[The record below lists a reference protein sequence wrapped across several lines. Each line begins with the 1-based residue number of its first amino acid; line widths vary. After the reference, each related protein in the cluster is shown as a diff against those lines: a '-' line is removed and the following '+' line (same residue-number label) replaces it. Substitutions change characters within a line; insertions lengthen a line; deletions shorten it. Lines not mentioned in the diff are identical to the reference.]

1 MLTQLLRFESLYQI
15 KQPSFIIFL
24 LGLLSYGV
32 VINANVVG
40 QGMELLNTNSPY
52 RLSYFIALTS
62 VLSIFAAMM
71 FCVNSLLRDK
81 DHNFDGIVGMLAI
94 KQRFTSCTI
103 AILMSTLCVVSILSI
118 GLMLGVLSPSLDQEK
133 ISQFSLHHYLWPW
146 LVFVLPNTLIAT
158 SILVAVTLKKQNA
171 FATYITAISL
181 FIFFWVAMIFIGAPV
196 TGSMVFKDPSMVSM
210 FALLDP
216 FGTSAFFEQSQFWTP
231 AQKNEQLFS
240 LSGSLLLNRVIWLS
254 IALAVFFYLQK
265 VVIQHFQ
272 PSESTSSEKRKNS
285 RNSPQKKSKV
295 INAIPSII
303 SAQFKKHLEEPL
315 VSTDTKGLKFQ
326 FLALLTLSVI
336 EIKQIVGQWA
346 FRVLVIL
353 VTGLAIIG
361 MLMVVGVFSS
371 GIFSGSYPTTV
382 LLVSYSTEAFIP
394 FVTAIIIFY
403 SAEKIWQ
410 EKLLKADSFIDS
422 TPISNAT
429 IYGAKLLSL
438 FFIPLFLVAM
448 NIVASI
454 VFQISND
461 YYRFEFAQ
469 YLSLF
474 YFTAVPVL
482 IQTVLIFFIQTQLAS
497 SRFANKYLGMIV
509 SALVVVFLANSTG
522 LLGYVHPLLSINQ
535 LPSLLRIDSDLVG
548 YGDFAIKFHYL
559 AGFWGIL
566 AFIIAGLT
574 VLKWNRGE
582 WYKTSYFSGKRKS
595 PSHTTHTN
603 KQANTKLSRVYL
615 PASLVALLAFGFFI
629 QVNIPT
635 SNDYQAMDK
644 SFDSQALYERKYKQ
658 YQNLAIPQVSQMK
671 LAVDFYPNQQSYSVK
686 ADYLLVNTGNEAMHE
701 IFVTARV
708 PLQSIEIADAT
719 VSLNDSTVNWS
730 VYLFTLKQPLLPG
743 ESLAMSYQLSQ
754 SSSAFAIHKG
764 IVNNGSYLNHSG
776 FEPLLGYIERI
787 EIKDKFERENRGLL
801 AKALSTSDRTKPTD
815 IGKFINQK
823 RTFEAVL
830 STSIEQTAVTSG
842 RLVKTW
848 QQDGRNYFH
857 YKMQKAIY
865 PLVDYI
871 SAVYE
876 MKNIE
881 HNGLVVEMY
890 FHPEHGGNIDEML
903 RATQAT
909 LDYATTN
916 LGPYAFDNLRIL
928 EVPDYHPFGG
938 KASSGIVALSESL
951 YTEDYNDG
959 ADINNPARNTIHE
972 VMHQWW
978 GEKLAPKITQ
988 GEGVLVESLT
998 KYMEAVI
1005 LEKMYGNNM
1014 ARQLT
1019 KYTQR
1024 RYFSGRAYA
1033 RTAEVGL
1040 IDAHDERYLTYGKGP
1055 VVFTAL
1061 KELLGE
1067 QKLNTAFKQLIESHK
1082 YTLSATTDDLLSAV
1096 LDIADD
1102 SEKGLIKDWLTKV
1115 IEYDLAINKAIVS
1128 ELPDGRYEVVIDVK
1142 ALRLSTDKDG
1152 LVSEIGIDESINIAL
1167 YRAHPERK
1175 ITKALFIENQLINQ
1189 TNSTITL
1196 IVEDKPNY
1204 AMIDPNYTRLD
1215 KDLSNN
1221 INKIEEK

>member
-24 LGLLSYGV
+24 VGLLSYGI
-32 VINANVVG
+32 VINADVLG
-40 QGMELLNTNSPY
+40 QGMELLNINSPY

-62 VLSIFAAMM
+62 VLSIFAAMI

-81 DHNFDGIVGMLAI
+81 DHHFDGIVGMLAI

-103 AILMSTLCVVSILSI
+103 AILMSTLCVVSVLSI
-118 GLMLGVLSPSLDQEK
+118 GLMLGILSPNLDQEK
-133 ISQFSLHHYLWPW
+133 ISQFSLNHYLWPW
-146 LVFVLPNTLIAT
+146 LVFVLPNTIIAT

-181 FIFFWVAMIFIGAPV
+181 FIFFWVSMMFIGAPV
-196 TGSMVFKDPSMVSM
+196 TGSMVFKDPSVVSV

-216 FGTSAFFEQSQFWTP
+216 FGASAFFEQSQFWTP

-240 LSGSLLLNRVIWLS
+240 LSGSLLLNRIIWLS
-254 IALAVFFYLQK
+254 IALAVFLYLGK

-272 PSESTSSEKRKNS
+272 PSENTSSKKRKSSQN
-285 RNSPQKKSKV
+285 KSKL
-295 INAIPSII
+295 INAIPSFV
-303 SAQFKKHLEEPL
+303 SAQLKKHFEAPL
-315 VSTDTKGLKFQ
+315 VITDTKGLKFQ
-326 FLALLTLSVI
+326 LLALLTLSVI
-336 EIKQIVGQWA
+336 EIKKIVGQWA

-353 VTGLAIIG
+353 VTGLAIVG
-361 MLMVVGVFSS
+361 MLMAVGGFSG
-371 GIFSGSYPTTV
+371 GIFSGRYPTTV
-382 LLVSYSTEAFIP
+382 LLVSYSTEAFTP
-394 FVTAIIIFY
+394 LVTAIIIFY

-422 TPISNAT
+422 SPVANAT

-448 NIVASI
+448 NIVVSI
-454 VFQISND
+454 VFQLSND
-461 YYRFEFAQ
+461 YYRFEFAH

-474 YFTAVPVL
+474 YFIAVPVL
-482 IQTVLIFFIQTQLAS
+482 IQTVLIFFIQTCIAS
-497 SRFANKYLGMIV
+497 SRFANKYLGMMISAIV
-509 SALVVVFLANSTG
+509 IVLLAVSSG
-522 LLGYVHPLLSINQ
+522 LFGFEHPLLKINK

-548 YGDFAIKFHYL
+548 YGDSGIKFHYL
-559 AGFWGIL
+559 AGFWGIFAL
-566 AFIIAGLT
+566 IIAGLT

-582 WYKTSYFSGKRKS
+582 WYKTSYFSGKRKL
-595 PSHTTHTN
+595 PSHSSRTN
-603 KQANTKLSRVYL
+603 KLTNAKLTRVYL
-615 PASLVALLAFGFFI
+615 PALLVGLLAFGLFI
-629 QVNIPT
+629 QVNIPV
-635 SNDYQAMDK
+635 SNDYQTMDK
-644 SFDSQALYERKYKQ
+644 SFDDQALYECKYKQ
-658 YQNLAIPQVSQMK
+658 YQSLAIPQVSQMK
-671 LAVDFYPNQQSYSVK
+671 LAVDFYPSQQSYSVK
-686 ADYLLVNTGNEAMHE
+686 ADYLLINTGNAAMHE

-708 PLQSIEIADAT
+708 PLQSIEIANAT
-719 VSLNDSTVNWS
+719 VSLNDSTTNWS
-730 VYLFTLKQPLLPG
+730 VYLFTLKQPLLSG

-754 SSSAFAIHKG
+754 SSSAFAINKG
-764 IVNNGSYLNHSG
+764 IVSNGSYLNHSG
-776 FEPLLGYIERI
+776 FEPLMGYIEQI
-787 EIKDKFERENRGLL
+787 EIKDKFERENRGLT
-801 AKALSTSDRTKPTD
+801 AKAVSKTNRTKSTD
-815 IGKFINQK
+815 KGKFITQK

-842 RLVKTW
+842 QLVKTW
-848 QQDGRNYFH
+848 QKNGRNYSH

-876 MKNIE
+876 TKSIE

-890 FHPEHGGNIDEML
+890 FHPEHGENIDEML
-903 RATQAT
+903 RATKAT

-916 LGPYAFDNLRIL
+916 LGPYAFDSLRIL
-928 EVPDYHPFGG
+928 EVPEYHPFGG
-938 KASSGIVALSESL
+938 KATSGIVALSESL
-951 YTEDYNDG
+951 YTENYNDG
-959 ADINNPARNTIHE
+959 ADINNTARNTIHE

-1033 RTAEVGL
+1033 ATAEVGL
-1040 IDAHDERYLTYGKGP
+1040 IEADHERYLTYGKGP
-1055 VVFTAL
+1055 VVFAAL

-1067 QKLNTAFKQLIESHK
+1067 KKLNAALKQLIENHK
-1082 YTLSATTDDLLSAV
+1082 YTLSATTDDLLRA
-1096 LDIADD
+1096 LFDIADD
-1102 SEKGLIKDWLTKV
+1102 SQKGLIQDWLTKV
-1115 IEYDLAINKAIVS
+1115 IEYDLAINNAVVS
-1128 ELPDGRYEVVIDVK
+1128 ELADGRYEVVIDVK

-1152 LVSEIGIDESINIAL
+1152 LVSEIGIDESIKVAL
-1167 YRAHPERK
+1167 YRAYPGRRNTEVISIK
-1175 ITKALFIENQLINQ
+1175 NQLINQ
-1189 TNSTITL
+1189 TNLTVTL
-1196 IVEDKPNY
+1196 IVEDKPSY
-1204 AMIDPNYTRLD
+1204 VMIDPNYTRLD

-1221 INKIEEK
+1221 INKIEDK